1 MGIYIKIFFIFLLV
15 SNTEARPIS
24 YSGGHTLMH
33 FNDNMKES
41 IYYHY
46 SPSFKYSIGVEKLNN
61 KIFDRSETNLRF
73 TYLVNRK
80 NTKNSQRNFYFQSAV
95 STKNSNFIY
104 GVHGDWETRR
114 YFIGFD
120 YKEIKNIIDYT
131 DKHILLGLAPYLGE
145 YGDFHTWL
153 MVKSKKNFINNKQ
166 VTYPV
171 VKFFKGDLLLELGYD
186 KKTDWDIHLM
196 YRF

>member
-1 MGIYIKIFFIFLLV
+1 MGIYIKIFFILFLVL
-15 SNTEARPIS
+15 NTEARPIS
-24 YSGGHTLMH
+24 YSDGHTLMH

-46 SPSFKYSIGVEKLNN
+46 SPSFKYSIGVEELNN

-104 GVHGDWETRR
+104 GVHGDLETRR

-120 YKEIKNIIDYT
+120 YKEIKNITDYT
-131 DKHILLGLAPYLGE
+131 DKHIQLGVAPYLGE

-153 MVKSKKNFINNKQ
+153 MVKSKKNSINNKQ

-171 VKFFKGDLLLELGYD
+171 VKFFRGNLLLELGYD
-186 KKTDWDIHLM
+186 KKTEWDIHLIF
-196 YRF
+196 RF

>member
-1 MGIYIKIFFIFLLV
+1 MGIYIKIFFILFLVL
-15 SNTEARPIS
+15 NTEARPIS

-104 GVHGDWETRR
+104 GIHGDWETRR

-131 DKHILLGLAPYLGE
+131 DKHIQLGFAPYLGA
-145 YGDFHTWL
+145 YGDLHTWL
-153 MVKSKKNFINNKQ
+153 MLKTKKNSLSKKQI
-166 VTYPV
+166 TYPV
-171 VKFFKGDLLLELGYD
+171 LKFFKGNVLLEVGYD

>member
-1 MGIYIKIFFIFLLV
+1 MGIYIKIFFILFLVL
-15 SNTEARPIS
+15 NTEARPIS
-24 YSGGHTLMH
+24 YSDGHTLMH

-46 SPSFKYSIGVEKLNN
+46 SPSFKYSIGVEELNN

-120 YKEIKNIIDYT
+120 YKEVKNIIDYT
-131 DKHILLGLAPYLGE
+131 DKHIQLGLAPYLGE
-145 YGDFHTWL
+145 YGDLHTWL
-153 MVKSKKNFINNKQ
+153 MVKTKKNSINNKQ
-166 VTYPV
+166 ITYPV
-171 VKFFKGDLLLELGYD
+171 VKFFKGNVLLELGYD

>member
-1 MGIYIKIFFIFLLV
+1 MGIYTKIFFILFLVL
-15 SNTEARPIS
+15 NTEARPIS

-33 FNDNMKES
+33 FNDHMKES

-46 SPSFKYSIGVEKLNN
+46 SPSFKYSIGVEELNN

-120 YKEIKNIIDYT
+120 YKEIRNIIDYT
-131 DKHILLGLAPYLGE
+131 DKTVQLGFAPYLGA
-145 YGDFHTWL
+145 YGDLHTWL
-153 MVKSKKNFINNKQ
+153 MLKTKKNSLSKKQI
-166 VTYPV
+166 TYPV
-171 VKFFKGDLLLELGYD
+171 LKFFKGNVLLEVGYD

>member
-1 MGIYIKIFFIFLLV
+1 MAIPEHKFVSAHFTDNARTTVEVEWEAPDGKTRVEYIMAEEDNVNWKNLLEHI
-15 SNTEARPIS
+15 SIDELHEAT
-24 YSGGHTLMH
+24 Y
-33 FNDNMKES
+33 
-41 IYYHY
+41 
-46 SPSFKYSIGVEKLNN
+46 KYI
-61 KIFDRSETNLRF
+61 
-73 TYLVNRK
+73 
-80 NTKNSQRNFYFQSAV
+80 KNSQRNFYFQSAV

-131 DKHILLGLAPYLGE
+131 DKHIQLGFAPYLGA
-145 YGDFHTWL
+145 YGDLHTWL
-153 MVKSKKNFINNKQ
+153 MLKTKKNSLSKKQI
-166 VTYPV
+166 TYPV
-171 VKFFKGDLLLELGYD
+171 VKFFKGNVLLELGYD

>member
-1 MGIYIKIFFIFLLV
+1 MGIYIKIFFILFLVL
-15 SNTEARPIS
+15 NTEARPIS
-24 YSGGHTLMH
+24 YSDGHTLMH

-46 SPSFKYSIGVEKLNN
+46 SPSFKYSIGVEELNN

-120 YKEIKNIIDYT
+120 YKEVKNIIDYT
-131 DKHILLGLAPYLGE
+131 DKHIQLGLAPYLGE
-145 YGDFHTWL
+145 YGDLHTWL
-153 MVKSKKNFINNKQ
+153 MVKTKKNSINNKQ
-166 VTYPV
+166 ITYPV
-171 VKFFKGDLLLELGYD
+171 VKFFKGNVLLELGYD
-186 KKTDWDIHLM
+186 NKADWDIHLM

>member
-1 MGIYIKIFFIFLLV
+1 MGIIVKIFFLFLLTLD
-15 SNTEARPIS
+15 TEARPIS
-24 YSGGHTLMH
+24 YSGGHTVMH

-46 SPSFKYSIGVEKLNN
+46 SPSFKYSVGVEKFDD
-61 KIFDRSETNLRF
+61 KIFDRSDTNLRF

-95 STKNSNFIY
+95 STKNKNYIY

-120 YKEIKNIIDYT
+120 YKEVKNIIDYKN
-131 DKHILLGLAPYLGE
+131 KHIQLGFAPYLGT
-145 YGDFHTWL
+145 YGDLHTWL
-153 MVKSKKNFINNKQ
+153 MLKTKKNSLRKKQ
-166 VTYPV
+166 ITYPV
-171 VKFFKGDLLLELGYD
+171 IKFFKGNVLLELGYD

>member
-1 MGIYIKIFFIFLLV
+1 MGIYIKIFFTLFLVL
-15 SNTEARPIS
+15 NTEARPIS
-24 YSGGHTLMH
+24 YSGGHTLMY

-46 SPSFKYSIGVEKLNN
+46 SPSFKYSIGVEELNN

-95 STKNSNFIY
+95 SSKNSNFIY

-120 YKEIKNIIDYT
+120 YKEVKNIIDYT
-131 DKHILLGLAPYLGE
+131 DKHIQLGLAPYLGE
-145 YGDFHTWL
+145 YGDLHTWL
-153 MVKSKKNFINNKQ
+153 MVKTKKNSINNKQ

-171 VKFFKGDLLLELGYD
+171 VKFFKGNLLLELGYD

-196 YRF
+196 HRF